1 MSLHLKAE
9 RVLIRVN
16 YLIAL
21 QTFFFQVPLL
31 DSFLVVYKEVIMK
44 EVIDINGFLFGVLVT
59 QLVLGETVYLLFSPY
74 LLPFLL
80 GHEKLKKAVLPF
92 FYEDS

>member
-1 MSLHLKAE
+1 
-9 RVLIRVN
+9 
-16 YLIAL
+16 
-21 QTFFFQVPLL
+21 
-31 DSFLVVYKEVIMK
+31 MK
-44 EVIDINGFLFGVLVT
+44 EVIDINGSLFGVLVT